1 MKHVLGLD
9 IGGSS
14 VKGWLSGEGLDKP
27 AQITLPLP
35 LHFDPANGLT
45 EFDPQEWWPI
55 VRNVIQ
61 ETLAAQKG
69 IKPAALVVSSIR
81 QAFVLCSDVSEL
93 GMGIHNADRRGAS
106 SVAHIDELLDSNEL
120 YDLTGHWFAPQ
131 LPLAK
136 LVSIRRYEAER
147 WRRTTK
153 LMFVH
158 DWIVWRL
165 SGVWKNE
172 KTLATSSQLCE
183 VESRN
188 WSRQLMDLF
197 LLKEEMFGELV
208 QAGQIVGEV
217 TNNELPD
224 LYGVPIVAGGGDA
237 HFLAYG
243 SRSRSS
249 DIVAVAGSTTPI
261 QAISK
266 NLSADSN
273 RRPWISAPLVGPG
286 WAVEVNAGYTGA
298 ALDWLC
304 ARLHWSL
311 PEALMAA
318 WTVSDKGARGV
329 VALTASPKWDRES
342 WARPLPFSFA
352 RLNPGHKSSD
362 LVRAI
367 VEAHAYAIRANLESL
382 EDGLSRGAS
391 RLILTGG
398 WAADRNFSQLV
409 ADVTQRTIWNVMS
422 FDASITTS
430 TLLAN
435 QSIPGIEIHNAEV
448 QIYEPCSD
456 NSRYSDNY
464 REYCQLYQHSIV
476 DDPIRTQDAH

>member
-14 VKGWLSGEGLDKP
+14 VKGWLSGEGLDRC

-35 LHFDPANGLT
+35 LHFEPENGLA
-45 EFDPQEWWPI
+45 EFDPQEWWLI
-55 VRNVIQ
+55 VGKVIQ
-61 ETLAAQKG
+61 EILAIRRG
-69 IKPAALVVSSIR
+69 TKPAALVVSSIR
-81 QAFVLCSDVSEL
+81 QAFVLCSDVGEL

-106 SVAHIDELLDSNEL
+106 AIPHIDGLLDSSHL

-131 LPLAK
+131 LPLPK
-136 LVSIRRYEAER
+136 LVSIRQYETER
-147 WRRTTK
+147 WRRITK

-165 SGVWKNE
+165 SGVWRNE

-183 VESRN
+183 VKSRN
-188 WSRQLMDLF
+188 WSQQLMDLF

-208 QAGQIVGEV
+208 QAGEIVGEV
-217 TNNELPD
+217 TNKELPD

-237 HFLAYG
+237 HFLAHG

-261 QAISK
+261 QAISN
-266 NLSADSN
+266 NLPADSG
-273 RRPWISAPLVGPG
+273 RRPWISSPLVGPG

-298 ALDWLC
+298 ALDWIC
-304 ARLHWSL
+304 ARLQWSL
-311 PEALMAA
+311 PEALKAA
-318 WTVSDKGARGV
+318 WTASDLGARGV
-329 VALTASPKWDRES
+329 IALTASPRWDRES
-342 WARPLPFSFA
+342 WIRPLPFSFA

-362 LVRAI
+362 LVRAV

-382 EDGLSRGAS
+382 EDVLSQRTGH
-391 RLILTGG
+391 LILTGG
-398 WAADRNFSQLV
+398 WVADSNFSQLL
-409 ADVTQRTIWNVMS
+409 ADVTQRIIWSITS
-422 FDASITTS
+422 FDASVRTS

-435 QSIPGIEIHNAEV
+435 ESIPGIEPHKAEV
-448 QIYEPCSD
+448 EIYEPCSKD
-456 NSRYSDNY
+456 SRYSDNY
-464 REYCQLYQHSIV
+464 REYCQLYQHSILNA
-476 DDPIRTQDAH
+476 PI